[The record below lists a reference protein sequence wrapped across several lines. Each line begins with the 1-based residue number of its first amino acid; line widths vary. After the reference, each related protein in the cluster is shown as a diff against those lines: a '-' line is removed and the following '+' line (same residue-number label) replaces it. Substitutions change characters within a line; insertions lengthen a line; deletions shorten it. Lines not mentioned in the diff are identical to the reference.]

1 MATLR
6 LLSAGA
12 VQKMATDFAADF
24 EREAGHKIELNFATA
39 GTVRDRAAGGE
50 ALDVVISSQEAI
62 GKLNRPGFFVP
73 GSVADLAS
81 TATCLF
87 NRAGEPKPDISTPEK
102 FKQTLLDVKR
112 FTYSD
117 PAGGGTGGRLFVAVL
132 NRLGIKDVIDKKTTF
147 GKRGIEL
154 VAIVTENRAD
164 MGTTFVSEVVP
175 HKSVQVIAELPG
187 DLRDTN
193 GYAAGVPAGSGQAEA
208 ARAFIKFMTAPST
221 RSRWSAA
228 GMTPAF

>member
-24 EREAGHKIELNFATA
+24 ERNTGHKIELNFATA
-39 GTVRDRAAGGE
+39 GIVRDRAAGGE

-62 GKLNRPGFFVP
+62 AKLDTPGFFAA
-73 GSVADLAS
+73 GSVSNLAS
-81 TATCLF
+81 TVTCLF

-102 FKQTLLDVKR
+102 FKQALLDVKR

-132 NRLGIKDVIDKKTTF
+132 NKLGIKDEIDKKTTF

-154 VAIVTENRAD
+154 VAIVTENKAD
-164 MGTTFVSEVVP
+164 VGTTFVSEVVP
-175 HKSVQVIAELPG
+175 HKSVQVIGELPG

-193 GYAAGVPAGSGQAEA
+193 GYAAGVPAKSGQADA
-208 ARAFIKFMTAPST
+208 ARAFIKFMTAPAT
-221 RSRWSAA
+221 RARWTAA